1 MSARPSCS
9 CPLCEL
15 EHALLGELKREHAES
30 RYRTFV
36 LQSPILSAFP
46 SYNDLLLRLRDSQ
59 LTENRP
65 SRADEIIGELLRIS
79 RTPCGEVGHQILL
92 LILMPAIHRTTTQI
106 ATGFP
111 SLTRDDIAQHLITS
125 VWEIL
130 HSETLET
137 LTSHY
142 AFTIIRGMRRSGFR
156 WAMHE
161 ADFTSA
167 ARIHATALNELP
179 ATTGHDFEVRIA
191 LSEFLTRCLSCGV
204 LSASEYEL
212 LVLIKLQGVSSETLA
227 ARQSLSDVALRH
239 RVQRVVEKLRRAA
252 RGPMASEPLDDPSR
266 GRRHPP
272 KKMPSPAVYF
282 LAS

>member
-15 EHALLGELKREHAES
+15 EHALLSELKGEHAES

-46 SYNDLLLRLRDSQ
+46 SYNDLLLRLRDPQ
-59 LTENRP
+59 LAENRP
-65 SRADEIIGELLRIS
+65 SKVDEIIGELLRVS
-79 RTPCGEVGHQILL
+79 RTPFGEVGGQILL

-106 ATGFP
+106 TTGFP
-111 SLTRDDIAQHLITS
+111 SLTREDIAQHLLTS

-137 LTSHY
+137 LKSHY
-142 AFTIIRGMRRSGFR
+142 AFTIIRGMRRSAFR

-167 ARIHATALNELP
+167 ARVQVKALNELP
-179 ATTGHDFEVRIA
+179 ATTGHDFETKIA

-204 LSASEYEL
+204 LNSSEYQL
-212 LVLIKLQGVSSETLA
+212 LVLFKLQGESSETLA
-227 ARQSLSDVALRH
+227 AQHRLSDVAFRH

-252 RGPMASEPLDDPSR
+252 RGPMASQSLDVVV
-266 GRRHPP
+266 
-272 KKMPSPAVYF
+272 A
-282 LAS
+282 